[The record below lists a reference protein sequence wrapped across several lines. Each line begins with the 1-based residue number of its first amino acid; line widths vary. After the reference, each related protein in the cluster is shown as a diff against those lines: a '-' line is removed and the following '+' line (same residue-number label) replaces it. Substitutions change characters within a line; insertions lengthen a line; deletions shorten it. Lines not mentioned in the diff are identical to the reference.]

1 MQPEQAK
8 FLADFILA
16 NCEREYP
23 TTRKVIAAIPEAKRD
38 YRPDPR
44 SRSALELAWH
54 IAHAEVWFAEG
65 VARGEFQPEE
75 ESKPAHIQTVADVLT
90 YYDQHFPAALAKVK
104 ALSAERLAQKVPFY
118 GVYNEPAVVY
128 LSFLHSHTTHHRG
141 QLAAY
146 LRPMGSKVPNIY
158 GGSADEPFQ
167 SAAQA

>member
-1 MQPEQAK
+1 MQPEHAK

-65 VARGEFQPEE
+65 VASGEFQPEDE
-75 ESKPAHIQTVADVLT
+75 TKPAHIQTVADVLA
-90 YYDQHFPAALAKVK
+90 YYDRHFPVTLAKVK
-104 ALSAERLAQKVPFY
+104 ALSAEKFAQKVPFY

-128 LSFLHSHTTHHRG
+128 LSFLNSHTTHHRG